1 MESNLRSAMNEC
13 IIVLAL
19 LSLLIATDPAP
30 GKSDFPRL
38 PDRGNLPGKIKGQE
52 LKETPR

>member
-30 GKSDFPRL
+30 GKPDFPRL
-38 PDRGNLPGKIKGQE
+38 PVRPNLPGKIKGRE
-52 LKETPR
+52 LKETPG

>member
-1 MESNLRSAMNEC
+1 MNEC

-38 PDRGNLPGKIKGQE
+38 PVRTNLPVKIKGQA